1 MRTPDYSHTRKVG
14 ILVVLDLQLVA
25 KVAKNSVLKILNV
38 IFQFEV
44 FLSGLIINFSQLC
57 LFFNWR
63 YFTRRGLFCYD
74 VHLSVFYRRVFM
86 NHLKLVDQKMIIIV
100 LVLLYFLNLKIVEL
114 IPVTGH
120 LFVSLCFICVLF
132 FFVIRKSKNSI
143 TLRDYF
149 SSSLEFPSKIV

>member
-1 MRTPDYSHTRKVG
+1 MMY
-14 ILVVLDLQLVA
+14 
-25 KVAKNSVLKILNV
+25 
-38 IFQFEV
+38 IF
-44 FLSGLIINFSQLC
+44 
-57 LFFNWR
+57 
-63 YFTRRGLFCYD
+63 
-74 VHLSVFYRRVFM
+74 SVFYRRVFM